1 MWNWGREASETGGA
15 QGDERGLETDR
26 GHAYHSLVV
35 WASPFFLKPQFPN
48 LGSGGIATCHT
59 AKGGDETG
67 SHGIA
72 LFVVLLLHQP

>member
-1 MWNWGREASETGGA
+1 MNGALKQTEVTLTTGGV
-15 QGDERGLETDR
+15 GKSFL
-26 GHAYHSLVV
+26 
-35 WASPFFLKPQFPN
+35 LKPQFPN
-48 LGSGGIATCHT
+48 LGSGGIATCRT